1 MSTNKFPAARRLA
14 ISGKLERRA
23 ASKPIAPRAAA
34 DPLSAA
40 AGYARGLLAA
50 ALDVF
55 DQKAADPDGVTA
67 DDVSAFHGSV
77 VAAFDALNE
86 ALAPAPSAN
95 PPAADVYPT
104 AWLRR

>member
-1 MSTNKFPAARRLA
+1 MNKFPTRRLPIA
-14 ISGKLERRA
+14 AKLERRA
-23 ASKPIAPRAAA
+23 GTKPVAPRAEA

-50 ALDVF
+50 ALDLF
-55 DQKAADPDGVTA
+55 DQKAAEPAGVTA
-67 DDVSAFHGSV
+67 DDVAAFHSSV

-86 ALAPAPSAN
+86 ALAPVAPT
-95 PPAADVYPT
+95 PAEGYPT